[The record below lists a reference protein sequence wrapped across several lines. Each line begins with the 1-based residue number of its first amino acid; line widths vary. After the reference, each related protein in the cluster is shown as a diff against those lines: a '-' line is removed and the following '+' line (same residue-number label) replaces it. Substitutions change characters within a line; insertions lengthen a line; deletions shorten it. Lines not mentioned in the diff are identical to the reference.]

1 MKTRKELKK
10 LAKKNIKMHYALFVL
25 ICIVSSFLSSEFL
38 GSNYIF
44 RAREDIFP
52 ENSILSVDNVENR
65 IGKIVP
71 QEYIDEYNKNVNKI
85 FGRQAGIFSNIINAV
100 QSGKIHIK
108 IIEGIESICHSR
120 NVGISI
126 LIVLSLLL
134 FLSVWYFVEN
144 VYKVILRRFFLEGR
158 TYEKLS
164 FNRFSFFIKIKKW
177 NKVAFSMFVL
187 TIYKLLWSMT
197 IVGGIIKRYSYY
209 LVPYIIA
216 ENPDIDAKDAI
227 KLSRTMMRGYK
238 FKCFI
243 LELSFFWWDLLGFLT
258 LGITEILISNVYKV
272 ATYTEFYVEIRRISK
287 NEKLHNIDL
296 LNDKYLYEVAS
307 IETINLAYEDIIK
320 DIKSQQENNIKEP
333 TGIRGFFA
341 KTFGVTT
348 FSKQYN
354 ENYEITE
361 LKKQKEKV
369 YKSIIEGKEYPIRLF
384 QIKPTEKARRFE
396 RYNYLRWY
404 SVESIILL
412 FFIISFV
419 GWLWEVAIHLVIDGR
434 FVNRGMLHGP
444 WTPIYGFG
452 CIFIL
457 MLLYK
462 FRKTPVKHFWLTLL
476 TCGTL
481 EYSTSYILEKMFNGT
496 QWWNYTGYFINLN
509 GRICAEGMLVFVI
522 GGMAFVY
529 MIAPIVDNV
538 IKKVKKEIL
547 IPICIILITMFSID
561 FVYSLKNPN
570 TGKGITDYAMIQ
582 IENITNKE

>member
-10 LAKKNIKMHYALFVL
+10 LAKKNIKVHYALFVL

-44 RAREDIFP
+44 RARENIFP
-52 ENSILSVDNVENR
+52 KDSILSIDSIEKN

-71 QEYIDEYNKNVNKI
+71 QEHIDKYNENINKI
-85 FGRQAGIFSNIINAV
+85 FGRQEGIFSNIINSV

-108 IIEGIESICHSR
+108 IIEGVESICHSR

-126 LIVLSLLL
+126 LIILSLLL
-134 FLSVWYFVEN
+134 FLSIWYFVEN

-164 FNRFSFFIKIKKW
+164 FHRFGFFIKIKRW
-177 NKVAFSMFVL
+177 NKVAFSMFIL
-187 TIYKLLWSMT
+187 TIYKLLWSLT

-216 ENPDIDAKDAI
+216 ENPDIEAKDAI

-243 LELSFFWWDLLGFLT
+243 LELSFFWWNLLGFLT

-272 ATYTEFYVEIRRISK
+272 ATYTEFYVELRRIAK
-287 NEKLHNIDL
+287 NEKLHNVEL
-296 LNDKYLYEVAS
+296 LNDKYLYVVAS

-320 DIKSQQENNIKEP
+320 DIKLQEESNVKEP
-333 TGIRGFFA
+333 DGVRGFFA

-354 ENYEITE
+354 ESYELNE
-361 LKKQKEKV
+361 LKKQKKKV
-369 YKSIIEGKEYPIRLF
+369 YKSIIDGKEYPIRLF
-384 QIKPTEKARRFE
+384 PIKPTEKARKFE

-444 WTPIYGFG
+444 WTPIYGCG
-452 CIFIL
+452 CVFIL
-457 MLLYK
+457 MLLYRY
-462 FRKTPVKHFWLTLL
+462 RKSPVKHFWLTLL

-481 EYSTSYILEKMFNGT
+481 EYSTSFILEKMFNGT
-496 QWWNYTGYFINLN
+496 KWWNYTGYFINLN

-529 MIAPIVDNV
+529 MIAPIIDNV
-538 IKKVKKEIL
+538 VKKIKKEIL
-547 IPICIILITMFSID
+547 IPICIILITIFSID
-561 FVYSLKNPN
+561 LLYSLKNPN
-570 TGKGITDYAMIQ
+570 TGKGITDYAKIQ
-582 IENITNKE
+582 VENITNKE

>member
-10 LAKKNIKMHYALFVL
+10 LAKKNIKTHYALFVL

-44 RAREDIFP
+44 RARENIFP
-52 ENSILSVDNVENR
+52 EDSILSVNNVINK
-65 IGKIVP
+65 IGEIIP
-71 QEYIDEYNKNVNKI
+71 QEYIDGYNKNVNKI
-85 FGRQAGIFSNIINAV
+85 FGRQDGIFSDIINSV
-100 QSGKIHIK
+100 QSGRIHIK

-134 FLSVWYFVEN
+134 FFSVWYFVEN

-158 TYEKLS
+158 TYERLS
-164 FNRFSFFIKIKKW
+164 FHRFGFFIKIKKW
-177 NKVAFSMFVL
+177 NKVAFSMFLL
-187 TIYKLLWSMT
+187 TIYKLLWSLT
-197 IVGGIIKRYSYY
+197 IIGGIIKRYSYY

-216 ENPDIDAKDAI
+216 ENPDIDAKVAI

-238 FKCFI
+238 FKCFV
-243 LELSFFWWDLLGFLT
+243 LELSFFWWNLLGFLT
-258 LGITEILISNVYKV
+258 LGITEIFISNVYKV
-272 ATYTEFYVEIRRISK
+272 ATFTEFYAEIRRIAK
-287 NEKLHNIDL
+287 NEKLHNVDL

-307 IETINLAYEDIIK
+307 VETINLSYGDIIK
-320 DIKSQQENNIKEP
+320 DIRLQEENNVEEP
-333 TGIRGFFA
+333 KGIRGFIA
-341 KTFGVTT
+341 KIFGVTT
-348 FSKQYN
+348 FSNEYN
-354 ENYEITE
+354 KSYESSQ
-361 LKKQKEKV
+361 LVKQKKKV

-384 QIKPTEKARRFE
+384 PIKPTEKARRFE

-404 SVESIILL
+404 SVESVVML

-444 WTPIYGFG
+444 WTPIYGCG

-457 MLLYK
+457 MLLYR
-462 FRKTPVKHFWLTLL
+462 FRKSPVKHFWLTLL

-481 EYSTSYILEKMFNGT
+481 EYFTSYALEKVFNGT

-529 MIAPIVDNV
+529 MIAPIIDNM
-538 IKKVKKEIL
+538 IRKIKKEIL
-547 IPICIILITMFSID
+547 IPICILLILVFSMD
-561 FVYSLKNPN
+561 FLYSVKNPN
-570 TGKGITDYAMIQ
+570 TGKGITDYAKIQ
-582 IENITNKE
+582 IEDLTNRE